1 MDTLTFLLLCAIF
14 LFTATLVV
22 VIFLAWTEG
31 RFAEKRTIKKRLLYM
46 SAGGKHGQDK
56 LISYR
61 QRALK
66 EVGAFEQAVLKLPRI
81 SGLDRMLVKSKVP
94 MNASVFVMAS
104 CALGAIGLLL
114 GLKFLPN
121 VAGAVALGIILIF
134 IPFMFLKLAER
145 SYFNKFQ
152 EQLPEAL
159 DLLGR
164 AMRSGHALTSGLDMI
179 GQEMEDPIK
188 SEFTATV
195 DEIKLGL
202 TVNEAFENL
211 CARVPSTDLRFFA
224 VAVIIQK
231 ETGGNL
237 AEILDNISR
246 LIRERVQFARQ
257 VKALTAEGR
266 YSAGILIALP
276 IVMFIYIYFA
286 NYEYVSLLWTEKI
299 GLYMLFGAG
308 ILQLIG
314 AYVIK
319 KIVSIEI

>member
-1 MDTLTFLLLCAIF
+1 MDTLTLLLLCAIF

-22 VIFLAWTEG
+22 VVFLAWTEG

-56 LISYR
+56 LVNYR
-61 QRALK
+61 QRVLK
-66 EVGAFEQAVLKLPRI
+66 EVGAFEQVVLKLPRF
-81 SGLDRMLVKSKVP
+81 SGLDRMLVKSKLP
-94 MNASVFVMAS
+94 LNASVFVLAS
-104 CALGAIGLLL
+104 FALGAIGLLL

-121 VAGAVALGIILIF
+121 TTGAIALGILLVF
-134 IPFMFLKLAER
+134 VPFMFLKLEER
-145 SYFNKFQ
+145 SYYNRFQ
-152 EQLPEAL
+152 EQLPETL

-179 GQEMEDPIK
+179 GQETDDPIK
-188 SEFTATV
+188 SEFAATV

-224 VAVIIQK
+224 IAVMIQK

-299 GLYMLFGAG
+299 GLYMLMGAG

-319 KIVSIEI
+319 RIVSIEI